1 MLRFIVRRVLLMI
14 PTLFVISALVYF
26 IIDLPPGDCVT
37 AQVDELLSRGDPIT
51 FLERPLSCGLLI
63 ASAGLLL
70 LVILPQFRKTREAA
84 FQEAP

>member
-37 AQVDELLSRGDPIT
+37 AQVDELLSRGQT
-51 FLERPLSCGLLI
+51 SESETGRHLAQAAERIEALAKRLS
-63 ASAGLLL
+63 A
-70 LVILPQFRKTREAA
+70 QRREA
-84 FQEAP
+84 